1 MESTG
6 IKSRINFYVKNYR
19 NIIIAAIVIIVV
31 AVVGVVFFF
40 RRPKN
45 IKDTYFQIEKENI
58 ETRISEAEK
67 NYNDKMAKTRPF
79 REQPSRTRYE
89 LSFKLQPY
97 NANQNTQDF
106 FGVLPSQAIDIINSA
121 KIVLNS
127 RYDIKNEL
135 KLGALS
141 LLVESQSFIDIN
153 TFQNKNQMGI
163 QVPVIYDKYFVFDND
178 NISTIFQKFGA
189 NIPIK
194 KIITLSDIKNNINC
208 SPSEFQQ
215 IFIDYLKFLQE
226 NITDD
231 QITIAKGINA
241 ETKTSNAKDIFSIK
255 FDELQFKSIAKKSIE
270 YLCTDERLMN
280 KTSEQLYSLFDI
292 FEDAGYF
299 DILDIVLN
307 INIMD
312 EIQKYRDA
320 ENLCQNLIKIIEN
333 TSFPDGFNMT
343 FAVDKKRTPIFR
355 EITLA
360 SSYQNEPKRTYN
372 FHIEPSSYAKL
383 KIEQEYLENKAENAI
398 IEIESQKQTGVGG
411 TLFHINCIN
420 NLWPD
425 FEAKIN
431 TRKTTEEDEKNK
443 TINANYLIDIDFTC
457 SELEIQNANLVLDVK
472 KEDKYGVNFNL
483 PDINEATAIDL
494 NLIDSSG
501 IEALQNDIQFSIM
514 RFLVANQYLLEAF
527 TSED

>member
-355 EITLA
+355 
-360 SSYQNEPKRTYN
+360 
-372 FHIEPSSYAKL
+372 
-383 KIEQEYLENKAENAI
+383 
-398 IEIESQKQTGVGG
+398 
-411 TLFHINCIN
+411 
-420 NLWPD
+420 
-425 FEAKIN
+425 
-431 TRKTTEEDEKNK
+431 
-443 TINANYLIDIDFTC
+443 
-457 SELEIQNANLVLDVK
+457 
-472 KEDKYGVNFNL
+472 
-483 PDINEATAIDL
+483 
-494 NLIDSSG
+494 
-501 IEALQNDIQFSIM
+501 
-514 RFLVANQYLLEAF
+514 
-527 TSED
+527 